1 MTANA
6 AQPSP
11 KKENTWLSLGL
22 NIFLPALILMKG
34 TQWFGFAPASNLV
47 VALAFPIGY
56 GCYDFVI
63 RRKYNVFSIIGF
75 VSILL
80 TGGIGLLQMSPQW
93 IAVKEAGIPALL
105 GLVVLA
111 SMKTKRPIVK
121 LLLLRDEF
129 LDLDKLNRE
138 LDARRNRKAFDRL
151 LGQCTYLLA
160 FSFLVSAVLNFI
172 LARIIVQSPSGTE
185 AFNDELGRM
194 TLWGLLVIAV
204 PCMVIMMI
212 ALLRLFRGIKQ
223 LTGLDM
229 EVLLRDAQKSAE
241 EPS

>member
-1 MTANA
+1 MPKTAAPN
-6 AQPSP
+6 QT
-11 KKENTWLSLGL
+11 KKENTFLSLGL

-34 TQWFGFAPASNLV
+34 TQWFGFAPATNLV

-80 TGGIGLLQMSPQW
+80 TGGIGLLEMSPRW

-105 GLVVLA
+105 GLVVLG
-111 SMKTKRPIVK
+111 SMKTRRPIVK

-129 LDLDKLNRE
+129 IDLEKLNRE
-138 LDARRNRKAFDRL
+138 LDARNNHAAFDKL

-160 FSFLVSAVLNFI
+160 FSFLVSAILNFV

-194 TLWGLLVIAV
+194 TLWSLLVIAV
-204 PCMVIMMI
+204 PCMIIMVV
-212 ALLRLFRGIKQ
+212 ALFRLFRGIKE

-229 EVLLRDAQKSAE
+229 EVLLRDAQKQSG
-241 EPS
+241 

>member
-1 MTANA
+1 MPNTAAPN
-6 AQPSP
+6 QT
-11 KKENTWLSLGL
+11 KKENTFLSLGL

-34 TQWFGFAPASNLV
+34 TQWFGFAPATNLV

-80 TGGIGLLQMSPQW
+80 TGGIGLLEMSPRW

-105 GLVVLA
+105 GLVVLG
-111 SMKTKRPIVK
+111 SMKTRRPIVK

-129 LDLDKLNRE
+129 IDLEKLNRE
-138 LDARRNRKAFDRL
+138 LDARDNHSAFEKL

-160 FSFLVSAVLNFI
+160 FSFLVSAILNFI

-194 TLWGLLVIAV
+194 TLWSLLVIAV
-204 PCMVIMMI
+204 PCMIIMVV
-212 ALLRLFRGIKQ
+212 ALFRLFRGIKE

-229 EVLLRDAQKSAE
+229 EVLLRDAQKQSG
-241 EPS
+241 

>member
-1 MTANA
+1 MSTVQA
-6 AQPSP
+6 PSQA
-11 KKENTWLSLGL
+11 KKENTFVSLGL

-34 TQWFGFAPASNLV
+34 TQWFGFPPAMNLV

-80 TGGIGLLQMSPQW
+80 TGGIGLLEMSPQW

-105 GLVVLA
+105 GIAVLV
-111 SMKTKRPIVK
+111 SMKTRRPIIK

-129 LDLDKLNRE
+129 IDVEKLNRE
-138 LDARRNRKAFDRL
+138 LDARDNHPAFERL
-151 LGQCTYLLA
+151 LKHCTYLLA
-160 FSFLVSAVLNFI
+160 FSFLVSAILNFV
-172 LARIIVQSPSGTE
+172 LARIVVQSPSGTE

-194 TLWGLLVIAV
+194 TLWSLLVIVV
-204 PCMVIMMI
+204 PCMIIMMI
-212 ALLRLFRGIKQ
+212 ALFRLFKGIKE

-229 EVLLRDAQKSAE
+229 EMLLRDARKE
-241 EPS
+241 TG